1 MLYVIAAS
9 SNPAKVE
16 AVRSAFE
23 AVFGSDNCRIEG
35 VEVDSSV
42 AKQPIGDKET
52 RTGARQRVLSARN
65 VRPDAD
71 YWVGIEAGIDDNMT
85 FSWIAVENVRHR
97 GESRS
102 ASLELPPLVL
112 EHIHQ
117 GKTLSEAMESMT
129 GIANLG
135 KLGGAISY
143 YTQSLLNRSAV
154 YQQAI
159 LLALAPLQNEI
170 YQKK

>member
-1 MLYVIAAS
+1 MLNVIAAS

-16 AVRSAFE
+16 AVRLAFE
-23 AVFGSDNCRIEG
+23 AIFGHDSCHIEG

-52 RTGARQRVLSARN
+52 RTGARQRVLAARN

-71 YWVGIEAGIDDNMT
+71 FWVGIEAGIDDNMT
-85 FSWIAVENVRHR
+85 FSWIAIENALQR

-102 ASLELPPLVL
+102 ASIELPALVL
-112 EHIHQ
+112 EQINQ
-117 GKTLSEAMESMT
+117 GKTLSEAMQQMT

-135 KLGGAISY
+135 QLGGAISY
-143 YTQSLLNRSAV
+143 FTQNLLNRSTV

-159 LLALAPLQNEI
+159 LLALAPLRNEV